1 MRKSIKGA
9 PSPPS
14 SGVSAKPKEG
24 TELETES
31 EIDEKSDSKASNAD
45 RRMVNVAV
53 LHAAMG
59 RAGGRRGAFGKI
71 LKANIC
77 TSTALA
83 SAANTAFT
91 TPYALVPSGGT
102 EWSSFAALY
111 DEARC
116 VGITFKWIAFC
127 NSQITVGVPFGGL
140 SFGPAA
146 ATTNASVA
154 QCMEST
160 QHLVFP
166 FVQCVGITGTAQGTN
181 PAKFQE
187 WHIRLS
193 RDVLTSSSS
202 SNYVG
207 GQWYPTTDTSTQ
219 VGVVCPYFEAAGG
232 TVVTNWK
239 ALVLWHMEFRS
250 RG

>member
-1 MRKSIKGA
+1 MSKVKIVTKQAQVASA
-9 PSPPS
+9 PESTAQWIGDDKEQKDDDKKLIS
-14 SGVSAKPKEG
+14 VS
-24 TELETES
+24 
-31 EIDEKSDSKASNAD
+31 
-45 RRMVNVAV
+45 V

-59 RAGGRRGAFGKI
+59 RAGGKAGGFGKI
-71 LKANIC
+71 LKTNIVN
-77 TSTALA
+77 STQLT

-102 EWSSFAALY
+102 EWSSFSAIY

-116 VGITFKWIAFC
+116 TGIEFKWVAFV
-127 NSQITVGVPFGGL
+127 NGQVPTGVPFGGL

-154 QCMEST
+154 QVTEST

-166 FVQCVGITGTAQGTN
+166 FSLLVGVTGTGYGSA
-181 PAKFQE
+181 PPKFPV
-187 WHIRLS
+187 WRVRLS
-193 RDVLTSSSS
+193 SDTLTSSSS
-202 SNYVG
+202 SAYVG
-207 GQWYPTTDTSTQ
+207 GQWYPTADTSTQ
-219 VGVVCPYFEAAGG
+219 IGVVCPYFEAGGG

-239 ALVLWHMEFRS
+239 ALVKYHMEFRS